1 MRDQRLDLS
10 RSNFRSSQ
18 VNSKKSSLEKSI
30 SGSSKRIDSF
40 PVDAEQLKSRKSSHD
55 IGKEYLKFSQAGI
68 NMLAPV
74 TENLDEM
81 KGTVF
86 FESKNKIESGKFS
99 EQSDGLRQV
108 SSGSGEK
115 GNIVS
120 DQLEESILEDENM
133 QSG

>member
-1 MRDQRLDLS
+1 
-10 RSNFRSSQ
+10 
-18 VNSKKSSLEKSI
+18 
-30 SGSSKRIDSF
+30 
-40 PVDAEQLKSRKSSHD
+40 
-55 IGKEYLKFSQAGI
+55 
-68 NMLAPV
+68 MLVPV